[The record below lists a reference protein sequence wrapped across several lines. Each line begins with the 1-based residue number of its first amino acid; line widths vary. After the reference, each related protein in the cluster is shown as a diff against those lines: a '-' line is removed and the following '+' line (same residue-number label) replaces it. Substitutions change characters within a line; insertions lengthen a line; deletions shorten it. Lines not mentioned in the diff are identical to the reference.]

1 MNVIRKRL
9 LAIIENYGNAMEEY
23 GKLSSIGFILEAHK
37 KLIETEKI
45 EKEIK
50 SIITGLCLCNAD
62 QVDECMFWDGDGFC
76 THQRDDETNCNT
88 KDCRFYSS
96 KAEQNCGGM
105 NSCGNPA
112 IESCTEYTPEEDKMI
127 EPDEHLELDEVA
139 GDFCDWYSERIHI
152 FYVRQS
158 KARCD
163 AMILFNGFIIRNF
176 EYNIKQLFGHDIS
189 FYRG

>member
-1 MNVIRKRL
+1 MERTNMRGQKMNTVIRKCNRC
-9 LAIIENYGNAMEEY
+9 N
-23 GKLSSIGFILEAHK
+23 FI
-37 KLIETEKI
+37 
-45 EKEIK
+45 
-50 SIITGLCLCNAD
+50 SD
-62 QVDECMFWDGDGFC
+62 QNDG
-76 THQRDDETNCNT
+76 ETNCNT

-139 GDFCDWYSERIHI
+139 GDFCDWFSERIHI

-189 FYRG
+189 FYKG